1 VQILVVVAITQMR
14 LLRTEVGNGSETTEI
29 DLGLVG
35 PKSHGNS
42 VNCAGLLYLLDLAFF
57 KSISGEREEG

>member
-1 VQILVVVAITQMR
+1 MKRSSQQILVVVAITQMR

-35 PKSHGNS
+35 PKSHDNS
-42 VNCAGLLYLLDLAFF
+42 VNWLFF
-57 KSISGEREEG
+57 